1 MSGIGKRFLEAGYA
15 LPKPLI
21 DVDGVP
27 MIYHVIDLFPGET
40 DFHFICNETHIAE
53 HSIDKILKFK
63 IPTAVVHSVS
73 NENRQG
79 PVHAV
84 AQIFDSLQDDEEVIV
99 SYCDFGSQW
108 DYTGFLKE
116 MRSSGADGGI
126 AAYIGFHPHM
136 LHGDN
141 YAFMKHQDNWVTD
154 IQEKAS
160 FTNDK
165 MSEYASNGIYY
176 FRTAALLKKYFQ
188 ELMDKQMKVNNEY
201 YVSLV
206 YKLMLEDGL
215 KVRVFEIKKML
226 QWGTPRD
233 LEEYIQWSDYFKN
246 KIENPLRFRGYE
258 DTTLVLPM
266 AGAGSRFYVQGYTT
280 PKPLLPVDRNPMVV
294 EAVHSL
300 PPSKRNI
307 FISLA
312 DHLGKYPIGKTL
324 IDSFE
329 NSEVVSIEKVT
340 EGQACTCE
348 IGLHE
353 CSVSGDQPILIS
365 ACDNGAYYDLNEYY
379 KLVDDP
385 SVDVIVWSFT
395 NTTTSKLYPQMY
407 AWLDVDS
414 EGRIHDV
421 SIKKPFADGSKNK
434 HCIIGTMFFRRASI
448 FLEGLQ
454 EIYTKNIR
462 TNGEFYVDNVLIPLF
477 SKYNVR
483 VFEVKD
489 YLCWG
494 TPNDYKTY
502 SYWSDYFTQYL
513 HEHIVYSR

>member
-1 MSGIGKRFLEAGYA
+1 
-15 LPKPLI
+15 
-21 DVDGVP
+21 
-27 MIYHVIDLFPGET
+27 
-40 DFHFICNETHIAE
+40 
-53 HSIDKILKFK
+53 
-63 IPTAVVHSVS
+63 
-73 NENRQG
+73 
-79 PVHAV
+79 
-84 AQIFDSLQDDEEVIV
+84 
-99 SYCDFGSQW
+99 
-108 DYTGFLKE
+108 
-116 MRSSGADGGI
+116 
-126 AAYIGFHPHM
+126 
-136 LHGDN
+136 
-141 YAFMKHQDNWVTD
+141 
-154 IQEKAS
+154 
-160 FTNDK
+160 
-165 MSEYASNGIYY
+165 
-176 FRTAALLKKYFQ
+176 
-188 ELMDKQMKVNNEY
+188 
-201 YVSLV
+201 
-206 YKLMLEDGL
+206 
-215 KVRVFEIKKML
+215 ML

-324 IDSFE
+324 IDSFK

-483 VFEVKD
+483 VFEV
-489 YLCWG
+489 
-494 TPNDYKTY
+494 
-502 SYWSDYFTQYL
+502 
-513 HEHIVYSR
+513 